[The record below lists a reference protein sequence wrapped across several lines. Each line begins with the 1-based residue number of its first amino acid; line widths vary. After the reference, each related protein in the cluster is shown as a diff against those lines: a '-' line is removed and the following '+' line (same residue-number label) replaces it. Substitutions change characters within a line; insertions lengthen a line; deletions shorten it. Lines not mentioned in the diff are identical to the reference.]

1 MAILRVVK
9 DGGTLSGYD
18 KAKNITYSLGFRI
31 ATNAGIL
38 KMRSTG
44 GQLITS
50 QNDKLK
56 GETKSDGTTFGFAV
70 SPRNFIL
77 TAGSSENQGD

>member
-9 DGGTLSGYD
+9 NGGTLAGYD
-18 KAKNITYSLGFRI
+18 KATDTTYSLGFRI

-38 KMRSTG
+38 TMTSTG
-44 GQLITS
+44 GQLATS
-50 QNDKLK
+50 QGDKLK
-56 GETKSDGTTFGFAV
+56 GENKSDGTTFGFAV

>member
-9 DGGTLSGYD
+9 DGGTLSGYN
-18 KAKNITYSLGFRI
+18 KATGTTYSLGIRI

-38 KMRSTG
+38 KIRSTG
-44 GQLITS
+44 GQLATS
-50 QNDKLK
+50 QGDKLK